1 MSTENAERPMTIGTR
16 MAHMLRRQ
24 NRIDAAREEA
34 AENGNRARWL
44 RLIDLTRKNQDNMT
58 RASARWRRGLT

>member
-1 MSTENAERPMTIGTR
+1 MTIGTR

-24 NRIDAAREEA
+24 NRIDEAREEA